1 MELCILSKQ
10 AQLFPDHPA
19 LITPERTWTY
29 RELNSAVHS
38 YALFL
43 SEQGIAARTHVAFIA
58 HNTPATILLLFAL
71 FRIGAVACP
80 LSHRIPDAL
89 LSEHL
94 CQLSATHFLTPT
106 LLTAVS
112 TAPDFTVRHSQWAT
126 LLLTSGSSGTP
137 KAACH
142 SLGNHL
148 FSALQAGASLKL
160 TPLSRWF
167 LSLPLFHVSG
177 LAILFRCFAHG
188 AAVVL
193 SPTLTTE
200 GITHLSLVPTQL
212 HRLLQNP
219 QPHSLKCIL
228 LGGAPLS
235 DALLQAASHL
245 PLYTTYGMTEM
256 SSMVT
261 LSTARPEHAHAG
273 KPLPETRLRIEN
285 EEIYVS
291 GKTLFQGYWDAQS
304 HTLSPPGEW
313 FATKDLGKYDSD
325 GNLLLI
331 GRKDRQFISGGENIQ
346 PEEIERALQSVP
358 GIRAA
363 TVLPI
368 PDPEFGERPVAFIDD
383 ATQAHTLETI
393 RAALEDCL
401 ASFKHPVSIQS
412 YPAALLQ
419 TGIKPTPARLREH
432 LQQLM

>member
-10 AQLFPDHPA
+10 AHVFPDHPA

-29 RELNSAVHS
+29 QELDSAVHA
-38 YALFL
+38 YTHLL
-43 SEQGIAARTHVAFIA
+43 SEQGIAPRTHVAFIA
-58 HNTPATILLLFAL
+58 HSTPATILLLFAL

-94 CQLSATHFLTPT
+94 HHLSATHFLTSTIPPSS
-106 LLTAVS
+106 S
-112 TAPDFTVRHSQWAT
+112 TAPDATVCHSEWAT

-148 FSALQAGASLKL
+148 ASALQAGGLLKL
-160 TPLSRWF
+160 TPHSRWL

-177 LAILFRCFAHG
+177 LAILFRCFTHG

-193 SPTLTTE
+193 SSHLE

-219 QPHSLKCIL
+219 QPHSFQCLL

-261 LSTARPEHAHAG
+261 LSNPRPLHGHAG
-273 KPLPETRLRIEN
+273 KPLPETGLRIEN
-285 EEIYVS
+285 GEICVS
-291 GKTLFQGYWDAQS
+291 GKTLFQGYWDAES

-313 FATKDLGKYDSD
+313 FATKDLGKYDLD
-325 GNLLLI
+325 GNLVLI

-368 PDPEFGERPVAFIDD
+368 PDPEFGERPMAFIDD
-383 ATQAHTLETI
+383 ATQSHTLATI
-393 RAALEDCL
+393 RAALEHRL
-401 ASFKHPVSIQS
+401 ASFKHPVAIQA
-412 YPAALLQ
+412 YPDTLLQ
-419 TGIKPTPARLREH
+419 TGIKLTPAKLREH
-432 LQQLM
+432 LQQPA